1 MHGETHGKTSV
12 AFRSGTAT
20 FFLLFDR
27 KGRRGVTMKFTSKRG
42 IEMARKLYEAEENY

>member
-1 MHGETHGKTSV
+1 MVKLMEKPQSRFAV
-12 AFRSGTAT
+12 ALQL

-27 KGRRGVTMKFTSKRG
+27 KGTRGVTMKFTSKRG